1 MRKLLGIT
9 AIISLINLTVHA
21 QGTALTR
28 IHIFNAT
35 TPLGY
40 ILIKTT
46 ANDTNPIKI
55 KSVSWA
61 TIQMTSDSLGFVVND
76 KPYFA
81 HFEAGKQYYFV
92 AESTHNSR
100 IVFTEKSEREFLL
113 SVHVNPTKG
122 PDVYNLDKVPN

>member
-1 MRKLLGIT
+1 MRRQLGIM

-21 QGTALTR
+21 QGPALTR

-55 KSVSWA
+55 KTLTWA
-61 TIQMTSDSLGFVVND
+61 TIQTTGDSLGFVVND
-76 KPYFA
+76 KSYFT

-92 AESTHNSR
+92 AQATYNSR

-122 PDVYNLDKVPN
+122 PDVYNLDKVSN